1 MPGKVI
7 GKTMNIGY
15 PGSFS
20 RNADCII
27 AARCVKTDDE
37 MPINFG
43 DPVVLNDDDT
53 YSRFGEAHTA
63 DDFIGIAIREV
74 KQSTDYFSPAG
85 SYFPGQACDALM
97 RGAVC
102 VVVHNGTPKAGG
114 KVYIR
119 IKANAAYPNGV
130 IGGIEAAADG
140 ANTIELAN
148 VRFTTG
154 NMDGNNVA
162 EITILTRNA

>member
-15 PGSFS
+15 PGNFA

-27 AARCVKTDDE
+27 AARCVRLEDE
-37 MPINFG
+37 LAIRFG
-43 DPVVLNDDDT
+43 DAVILNEDDT
-53 YSRFGEAHTA
+53 YSRFGAENTA
-63 DDFIGIAIREV
+63 AEFIGVAVREV
-74 KQSTDYFSPAG
+74 KQATDYYSPAG
-85 SYFPGQACDALM
+85 SYLPGQPCDVLL

-102 VVVHNGTPKAGG
+102 VEVHNGTPKAGG
-114 KVYIR
+114 KAYLR
-119 IKANAAYPNGV
+119 IAENAAYPNGV
-130 IGGIEAAADG
+130 IGGFEAAADG
-140 ANTIELAN
+140 ANTLELLN

-162 EITILTRNA
+162 EITILTRTV

>member
-27 AARCVKTDDE
+27 AARCVRTEDDLA
-37 MPINFG
+37 IRFG
-43 DPVVLNDDDT
+43 EPVILNADNT
-53 YSRFGEAHTA
+53 YSRFGADNTA
-63 DDFIGIAIREV
+63 ADFVGIAVREV
-74 KQSTDYFSPAG
+74 KQATDYYNPAG
-85 SYFPGQACDALM
+85 SYRPGEPCDVLM

-102 VVVHNGTPKAGG
+102 VEVHNGTPSAGG

-119 IKANAAYPNGV
+119 IAENAAYPNGI

-154 NMDGNNVA
+154 NIDGNNVA

>member
-27 AARCVKTDDE
+27 AARGVKTDDTD
-37 MPINFG
+37 PVSFG
-43 DPVVLNDDDT
+43 DAVVLNTDNT
-53 YSRFGEAHTA
+53 YSRFGATNTA
-63 DDFIGIAIREV
+63 AQFVGVAVREV
-74 KQSTDYFSPAG
+74 KQATDYFSPAG
-85 SYFPGQACDALM
+85 SYLQGQPCDALL

-102 VVVHNGTPKAGG
+102 VAVRNGTPTAGG

-119 IKANAAYPNGV
+119 IAKNATYPNGIV
-130 IGGIEAAADG
+130 GGFEAAADST
-140 ANTIELAN
+140 NTVELTN

-154 NMDGNNVA
+154 HMDGNNVA

>member
-20 RNADCII
+20 RNGDCII

-37 MPINFG
+37 TPVNFG
-43 DPVVLNDDDT
+43 DPVVLNIDDT
-53 YSRFGEAHTA
+53 YSRFGASHTA
-63 DDFIGIAIREV
+63 ANFVGIAIREV
-74 KQSTDYFSPAG
+74 KQATDYFSPAG
-85 SYFPGQACDALM
+85 SYLPGQPCDALL

-102 VVVHNGTPKAGG
+102 VQVHNGAPSVGG

-119 IKANAAYPNGV
+119 IAENPAFPDGV
-130 IGGIEAAADG
+130 VGGIEAAADG
-140 ANTIELAN
+140 SHTIELTNA
-148 VRFTTG
+148 RFASG